1 MPRKIYVKPPASAR
15 TIFVA
20 LIVLSAL
27 FMVFG
32 IGFFIAIQ
40 GELGEA
46 RPFVALFLLLWL
58 VACVAII
65 VHAVKALKLL
75 RKGEIEIAKITSAD
89 RDAENGFAIKLHDL
103 ESLKK
108 DGLISDDEYQKKR
121 AQIMKEKW

>member
-1 MPRKIYVKPPASAR
+1 MPRKVYVKPPASAM
-15 TIFVA
+15 TMFVA
-20 LIVLSAL
+20 LIVLGVL
-27 FMVFG
+27 FMAFG

-40 GELGEA
+40 EELGEA

-58 VACVAII
+58 AACAAII
-65 VHAVKALKLL
+65 VHAVRALKLL
-75 RKGEIEIAKITSAD
+75 RKGEIEIGEVTSAD
-89 RDAENGFAIKLHDL
+89 RDAENGFATKLHDL